1 MIPWHVVS
9 GMHGT
14 VMVLPRDGLKNR
26 EGKPLRYDRVY
37 YIGENDLYV
46 PKDAN
51 GNTRATTLPAKPS
64 PTPPR

>member
-26 EGKPLRYDRVY
+26 EGKALRYDR
-37 YIGENDLYV
+37 L
-46 PKDAN
+46 
-51 GNTRATTLPAKPS
+51 
-64 PTPPR
+64 